1 MPARTFARQSLATG
15 LARRTTVRALAL
27 LLVASGSGV
36 FIAASSQTA
45 SAGITATFNQVFSA
59 DTTGSIQIRGNTILS
74 CETVATTC
82 AAARAQLNQNDNS
95 YFMNYID
102 VDSDSTTFDS
112 SSSTVNIPTG
122 GSVLFAALVWGG
134 NTVAGAVPTN
144 TSGYGGGTAANA
156 PTPASAGQV
165 KLMVPGSS
173 TYATVNSTRTSFLSG
188 TTGNYQ
194 GYADITSTVQAAG
207 NGSYTV
213 ANVQTATGENIQ
225 GGWALAIA
233 YSNPT
238 DPPRDLTIFS
248 GFGTVSAGGIVDIP
262 VSGFKTPPTG
272 AVTTTLGAISY
283 EGDAAS
289 VGDQLELGNSTTTL
303 QNVTDA
309 LHPVAN
315 SFTSVISDLGVD
327 SSTRNPDYLN
337 QLGFDAA
344 TFNVNGFLTNGST
357 SADIR
362 MTSAAAGGETYY
374 PGVISFATDLYSPD
388 LSATKSVALVAKG
401 AGNTQAGVVE
411 PGDTL
416 QYTINAT
423 NSGQDS
429 SVGTVLTDS
438 IPAGTSY
445 VANSLTSGGTA
456 LTDATGDDIGNFNSA
471 TKLLTV
477 DVGTSATATVGG
489 NVAVGASIATIT
501 FEVTV
506 NANIADGASIP
517 NTAAL
522 TYKGNQTGTA
532 VTGASNAVTTPTV
545 RHHSALT
552 ITKTGNVAR
561 VQKGAAT
568 PVTYTLTASNA
579 GPYDDPGVT
588 VTDTLPIGAVVTNVT
603 PSAGSCTTPA
613 GQVVCNIGALANG
626 GTATVAVT
634 VTLDGTT
641 DPATDTATIVGTN
654 VDSNQSD
661 NTASVST
668 VVNTKPV
675 ANADSATTTAGTA
688 TIAVLANDTD
698 ADGDTLTASAG
709 STAPTKGSIVV
720 NANNT
725 ITYTANAGAVG
736 TDTFTYIANDGRGG
750 TATGTVTV
758 TIPNQLPIANADS
771 GSTTP
776 GQPVTVSVL
785 SNDTDPN
792 IPASGQVLSV
802 SAITQPAG
810 GTGTV
815 TTNGTTVTFTP
826 AGTFKLGST
835 SFTYTVSDGD
845 GGTAIGNV
853 TVTVPNVP
861 PTAVNDTATTPYLV
875 ATTVDVLANDTDANG
890 DALTVTGVTGEA
902 HGTAVIAG
910 SGANTKILYTPNS
923 AWSGADTMTYT
934 VSDGTTTSTAVLT
947 VTTADAPPTANNF
960 STSVAG
966 GTATTVDVVAHSSD
980 PNSDTLTATA
990 AGPAAH
996 GTVSIGG
1003 GGVIYT
1009 PSAAY
1014 AGTDTF
1020 SYTVDDGHGG
1030 TATATVTVTVG
1041 NQAPVANPDSAIAT
1055 GLAGSP
1061 ITVDVLANDTDA
1073 NSDPLTLVSVSVP
1086 AHGTAALVAGKV
1098 VYTPSATYTG
1108 PDSFTY
1114 VISDGNGGT
1123 ATGTVSVD
1131 VQNRNPIAN
1140 PDTLAALSG
1149 TATTVDV
1156 IANDTDPD
1164 GETVSL
1170 LSVDP
1175 TSANGGT
1182 ETIVGGVVHYIS
1194 AAAYVGTD
1202 TFNYVVTDPRG
1213 GTATGT
1219 VTVTVGSSAMVA
1231 NSQTAATATNTP
1243 VTVDLLSGVTDPGGH
1258 PITVDSAGPAAHG
1271 TVTLDA
1277 SGNATYTPAA
1287 GYAGTDTFTYTVSDA
1302 FGGSGSSTVTV
1313 TVANANPVTVND
1325 TASTLTGNAV
1335 TVDVLANDTDPNIP
1349 ATSQALSLSS
1359 ASLIS
1364 GTAAVTVTAGGVQV
1378 TPGIGFTGDVVVQY
1392 VVSDGAGGSATGQLT
1407 VHVTSP
1413 FVPPVPPVVPPAVV
1427 SPLKPVVIVG
1437 PTQPSKPG
1445 THVEAATVVVTI
1457 VPAEISVTIDPTSA
1471 VSGLG
1476 AVTIMS
1482 VTQPSTGAQVQV
1494 VGGKLVVT
1502 RTTNWVGT
1510 TTFSYVGM
1518 AKNGTEVHVAV
1529 TAHVLGETIT
1539 APSLPFTGAN
1549 VELSMFA
1556 GAMLV
1561 FAGLFAIWIT
1571 RRRPARDGGRVRGGP
1586 ADFR

>member
-1 MPARTFARQSLATG
+1 MPSRTLIRTLTG
-15 LARRTTVRALAL
+15 RALVRVLAL
-27 LLVASGSGV
+27 LMVASGSAV
-36 FIAASSQTA
+36 FIAASSDTA

-59 DTTGSIQIRGNTILS
+59 DTTGSIQIRGNTILT
-74 CETVATTC
+74 CQDTATSC

-95 YFMNYID
+95 FFDTYID
-102 VDSDSTTFDS
+102 IDSDPTTFDS
-112 SSSTVNIPTG
+112 SSSTVNIPSG

-134 NTVAGAVPTN
+134 NTTAGGSL
-144 TSGYGGGTAANA
+144 TSAAYGTGTAANS
-156 PTPASAGQV
+156 PTPANAGTV

-173 TYATVNSTRTSFLSG
+173 TYTTINSSRTSFLSG
-188 TTGNYQ
+188 STGNYQ
-194 GYADITSTVQAAG
+194 GYADVTSAVQAAG

-213 ANVQTATGENIQ
+213 ANIQTATGTNIQ

-248 GFGTVSAGGIVDIP
+248 GFGTVGAGNVVDIP

-289 VGDQLELGNSTTTL
+289 VGDQLLLGNTTATL

-344 TFNVNGFLTNGST
+344 TFNVNGVLTNGST

-362 MTSAAAGGETYY
+362 MTSAASGGETYY
-374 PGVISFATDLYSPD
+374 PGVITFATDLYSPD

-429 SVGTVLTDS
+429 SVGTVLTDA
-438 IPAGTSY
+438 IPAGTTY
-445 VANSLTSGGTA
+445 VAGSLTSGGTA
-456 LTDATGDDIGNFNSA
+456 LTDATGDDIGSFNGT
-471 TKLLTV
+471 TKQLTV

-489 NVAVGASIATIT
+489 NVAVAASIATIT

-506 NANIADGASIP
+506 NANIADGTSIP

-552 ITKTGNVAR
+552 ITKTANLAR

-588 VTDTLPIGAVVTNVT
+588 VTDTLPSGAVVKTAT

-626 GTATVAVT
+626 ASATVAVT
-634 VTLDGTT
+634 VTLDSTT
-641 DPATDTATIVGTN
+641 DPATDTASIVGTN

-668 VVNTKPV
+668 IVDTAPV
-675 ANADSATTTAGTA
+675 ANADSATTSAGPAGTA

-698 ADGDTLTASAG
+698 ADGDPLTASAG
-709 STAPTKGSIVV
+709 ATVPTKGGIVV

-736 TDTFTYIANDGRGG
+736 TDTFSYVANDGRGG

-776 GQPVTVSVL
+776 GQPVTVNVL
-785 SNDTDPN
+785 GNDTDPN

-810 GTGTV
+810 GKGTV

-826 AGTFKLGST
+826 SGTFKLGST

-845 GGTAIGNV
+845 GGTAVGNV

-861 PTAVNDTATTPYLV
+861 PTAVNDTATTPYL
-875 ATTVDVLANDTDANG
+875 APTTVDVLANDTDANG
-890 DALTVTGVTGEA
+890 DALTVTTVTGEA
-902 HGTAVIAG
+902 HGTAVITG
-910 SGANTKILYTPNS
+910 SGVNTKILYTPAS
-923 AWSGADTMTYT
+923 GWSGADTMTYT

-947 VTTADAPPTANNF
+947 VTTADAPPSANNF

-966 GTATTVDVVAHSSD
+966 GIPTTVDVVAHASD
-980 PNSDTLTATA
+980 PNSDTLTVTA
-990 AGPAAH
+990 AGPATH
-996 GTVSIGG
+996 GTVSIGA
-1003 GGVIYT
+1003 GGVVYT
-1009 PSAAY
+1009 PNAAY

-1041 NQAPVANPDSAIAT
+1041 NQAPVANADSAIAT

-1073 NSDPLTLVSVSVP
+1073 NSDPLTLISVSVP

-1098 VYTPSATYTG
+1098 VYTPSATYAG
-1108 PDSFTY
+1108 PDTFTY
-1114 VISDGNGGT
+1114 SISDGNGGT

-1131 VQNRNPIAN
+1131 VQNRRPIAN

-1149 TATTVDV
+1149 TTTTVDV
-1156 IANDTDPD
+1156 VANDTDPD

-1175 TSANGGT
+1175 SSANGGT
-1182 ETIVGGVVHYIS
+1182 ETITGGLVHYTS
-1194 AAAYVGTD
+1194 APAYVGTD
-1202 TFNYVVTDPRG
+1202 TFSYVVTDPRG

-1219 VTVTVGSSAMVA
+1219 VTVTVGSSAMIA
-1231 NSQTAATATNTP
+1231 NSRTAATATNTP
-1243 VTVDLLSGVTDPGGH
+1243 VTVGLLSGVTDPGGH
-1258 PITVDSAGPAAHG
+1258 PISVDSAGSAAHG
-1271 TVTLDA
+1271 TVTLDS

-1287 GYAGTDTFTYTVSDA
+1287 GYSGSDTFTYAVSDA
-1302 FGGSGSSTVTV
+1302 FGGSASSTVTV
-1313 TVANANPVTVND
+1313 TVANANPVTVDD
-1325 TASTLTGNAV
+1325 TASVLTGNSI

-1349 ATSQALSLSS
+1349 ATSQSLSLSS
-1359 ASLIS
+1359 ASLVS

-1378 TPGIGFTGDVVVQY
+1378 VPGIGFTGDVVVQY

-1427 SPLKPVVIVG
+1427 SPLKPIVIVG
-1437 PTQPSKPG
+1437 PTTPAKAPS
-1445 THVEAATVVVTI
+1445 HVEAATTVVTI
-1457 VPAEISVTIDPTSA
+1457 VPAEISVTLDPTSA
-1471 VSGLG
+1471 VAGLG
-1476 AVTIMS
+1476 TVTIMS
-1482 VTQPSTGAQVQV
+1482 VSPNPTGVQVQV
-1494 VGGKLVVT
+1494 VDGKLVVT
-1502 RTTNWVGT
+1502 RTNKYVGT
-1510 TTFSYVGM
+1510 TTFNYTGM
-1518 AKNGTEVHVAV
+1518 AKNGTEVNVTV

-1561 FAGLFAIWIT
+1561 FVGLFAIWIT
-1571 RRRPARDGGRVRGGP
+1571 RRKPVRNDGRVQGGS